1 MPLQITIH
9 DPRTYYTANSPIRG
23 TVHLTGSSDVDVG
36 QILIIFSGR
45 CESKIEISSGAGK
58 DKKTN
63 TYRGLVPLFHYET
76 VLFSG
81 PRTLHPNQHTWD
93 FSFRFPPRCDSRGG
107 DQFGGLTYNFND
119 DPHQALPPSF
129 DLPGLGLSR
138 RVSGFVSYELE
149 AQLVRDRSKLF
160 SSRGSETVQRL
171 LVKNFRDV
179 AEPDPQP
186 YTLFQTISCK
196 SMHLLPGYE
205 GRSLTLREKLHSMRS
220 STLPTANF
228 QLELRLPT
236 TGVMGWGL
244 PMFLEVKHEI
254 DQSTKETPPVA
265 YLKRVKV
272 TIETLGTARCL
283 KFRSLD
289 VDDNYKVE
297 AFDRAAIIREY
308 DGLKNLL
315 PITER
320 IDLRKL
326 LNLHLDPQVL
336 SSGFSTFNLEVRH
349 ALTINVVVECARK
362 TFKAEWLDRELQIY
376 PELYQAP
383 IVTEGKSL
391 KGKER
396 LGQGQSHATLPPGG
410 IVQPP
415 RYEEKPRDTN

>member
-45 CESKIEISSGAGK
+45 SESKIEISSGAGK
-58 DKKTN
+58 NKKTN
-63 TYRGLVPLFHYET
+63 TYHGLVPLFHYET
-76 VLFSG
+76 VLFTG
-81 PRTLHPNQHTWD
+81 PRTLHPNQHSWD
-93 FSFRFPPRCDSRGG
+93 FSFQFPPRCDSRGG
-107 DQFGGLTYNFND
+107 DQFGGPTYNFND

-138 RVSGFVSYELE
+138 RVSGFVCYELE

-160 SSRGSETVQRL
+160 ASRGSETVERL
-171 LVKNFRDV
+171 LVKTSRDV
-179 AEPDPQP
+179 AEPDPQA
-186 YTLFQTISCK
+186 YTLYQAISCK

-205 GRSLTLREKLHSMRS
+205 DRSLTLREKMHSMRS
-220 STLPTANF
+220 SNLPTANF

-244 PMFLEVKHEI
+244 PMFLEVNHEI
-254 DQSTKETPPVA
+254 DHSTKQAPPVI

-283 KFRSLD
+283 QFRSID
-289 VDDNYKVE
+289 VDDNQRVE
-297 AFDRAAIIREY
+297 AFDRATIIREY

-315 PITER
+315 PITEP

-336 SSGFSTFNLEVRH
+336 APGFSTFNFEVRH
-349 ALTINVVVECARK
+349 ALTVKVAVECARK
-362 TFKAEWLDRELQIY
+362 TFKAEWCDRELLVY

-383 IVTEGKSL
+383 TLMEGKAL
-391 KGKER
+391 KRSE
-396 LGQGQSHATLPPGG
+396 GQSHAPQPPGTTA
-410 IVQPP
+410 QPP
-415 RYEEKPRDTN
+415 RYEDTPRDNK